1 MRLLWTLIQREL
13 LENLASVR
21 YVLTSVLCLT
31 LCIASIVLM
40 SDDYRRRL
48 ARYSVLMSDMTEEE
62 LKRSLRFAK
71 QPQPLSVIAR
81 GVDEV
86 MGRPARIHGWQ
97 PEEEPIAHVDG
108 RSAEGQHLLDPQLRF
123 VS

>member
-1 MRLLWTLIQREL
+1 MRLLSTLIRREL
-13 LENLASVR
+13 LENLTSPR
-21 YVLTSVLCLT
+21 YVLTTVLCLG
-31 LCIASIVLM
+31 LCMTSIVLM
-40 SDDYRRRL
+40 SDDYERRL
-48 ARYSVLMSDMTEEE
+48 ERYNVMMSNMTEEE
-62 LKRSLRFAK
+62 LRRSLRFAK

-108 RSAEGQHLLDPQLRF
+108 RSTEGQHLFDLLLA
-123 VS
+123 